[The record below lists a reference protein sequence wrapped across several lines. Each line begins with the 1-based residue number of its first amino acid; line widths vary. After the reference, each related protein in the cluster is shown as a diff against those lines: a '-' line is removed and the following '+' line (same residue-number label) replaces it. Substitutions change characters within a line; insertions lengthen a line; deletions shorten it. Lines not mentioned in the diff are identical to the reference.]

1 VKCPDIKKA
10 CPGNKAITITTKFAN
25 NAAQFKA
32 QQKQFI
38 AGVANA
44 ASVSPQQVVITQI
57 KYLYKMSDKEKEQIT
72 DPAPMT
78 PEEKAAEE
86 AEAKAEAAA
95 KAAAAAAAKGPA
107 TLPGDIP
114 EGEWHPTCEC
124 TLSASTAGLD
134 CGHCLCV
141 CLWTIPPVYSTC
153 VCCLHVRPAHAMVL
167 KPQVQANN
175 AI

>member
-32 QQKQFI
+32 QQKAFI

-95 KAAAAAAAKGPA
+95 KAAAAAAAAKGPA
-107 TLPGDIP
+107 AMPGDIP
-114 EGEWHPTCEC
+114 EGEWPTRVCWPGLWRRCFDEAGPSV
-124 TLSASTAGLD
+124 TTDAGLLPW
-134 CGHCLCV
+134 C
-141 CLWTIPPVYSTC
+141 
-153 VCCLHVRPAHAMVL
+153 RHANL
-167 KPQVQANN
+167 LLQGNLAYYY
-175 AI
+175 